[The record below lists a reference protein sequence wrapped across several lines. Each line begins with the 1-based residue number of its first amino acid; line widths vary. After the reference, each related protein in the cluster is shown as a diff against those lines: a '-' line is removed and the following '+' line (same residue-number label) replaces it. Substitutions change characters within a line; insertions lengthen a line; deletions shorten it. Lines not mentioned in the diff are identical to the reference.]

1 MRSKELHQSIRQIWQ
16 VVHLLE
22 IASKSDFKE
31 MDTIEITEVMAGLS
45 TLLLNAVTSLEDEV

>member
-22 IASKSDFKE
+22 ITSKSDFKE

-45 TLLLNAVTSLEDEV
+45 TMLLNAVTSLEDEV